1 MTQQQL
7 NEVKKRITGSKPAV
21 ARSLHEDLR
30 GERHRNSLGSNPEAE
45 RSVIA
50 KAQAGVDA
58 AIDCAAFLRDRDGLS
73 RLTARRETQWIAW
86 ARLVERVKPFFE
98 PDERSIFIDHRISAL
113 AAGRNHRHPGVR
125 PRRVTSRGIVVTRG
139 RT

>member
-1 MTQQQL
+1 MT
-7 NEVKKRITGSKPAV
+7 NHDEIEG
-21 ARSLHEDLR
+21 
-30 GERHRNSLGSNPEAE
+30 
-45 RSVIA
+45 VIA
-50 KAQAGVDA
+50 KAQASVDTA
-58 AIDCAAFLRDRDGLS
+58 LDCVAFLRDRDGIA
-73 RLTARRETQWIAW
+73 RLTDRRKTQWIAW

-125 PRRVTSRGIVVTRG
+125 PRRVTSRGVVVTRG